1 MADDRPNI
9 VLITTD
15 QQRGDCTGIDGH
27 PILETPHLDQ
37 LANEGVYFSRAF
49 SPCPVCVPARMVI
62 MTGKSPY
69 NTGYFS
75 NSSKQLETKNTLPSV
90 LGRLGYQTQLIGK
103 GHFSPQRA
111 RLGFDNTIINESGR
125 FREGDDFPQLASLAR
140 HSGQ

>member
-1 MADDRPNI
+1 MANELPNI

-37 LANEGVYFSRAF
+37 LANEGVYFPKAY
-49 SPCPVCVPARMVI
+49 SPCPVCVPARTVI
-62 MTGKSPY
+62 MSGQSPY

-75 NSSKQLETKNTLPSV
+75 NSSEPLSQKETLPRI
-90 LGRLGYQTQLIGK
+90 LGGLGYQTQLIGK

-125 FREGDDFPQLASLAR
+125 FREGDDF
-140 HSGQ
+140 